1 MLIEIITPEKSLHS
15 GEVKQVKLPG
25 INGGFELLEDHAPI
39 ISALKI
45 GEVSILDMENK
56 KHVFEINGGVV
67 ECSDNKVIVLAE

>member
-1 MLIEIITPEKSLHS
+1 MLIEIITPEKQLHS

-25 INGGFELLEDHAPI
+25 ANGGFELLEDHAPI

-45 GEVSILDMENK
+45 GEVTVVDMENK
-56 KHVFEINGGVV
+56 KYVYEIDGGVV